1 MDVKTAF
8 LNGILKE
15 ELYMKQ
21 PPGYKAS
28 PKTTKDNTTE
38 YVLKLNKSIYGLKQ
52 APLVWNQTINKTL
65 KSLGFTRS
73 VEEPCIYYNI
83 ENNEQI
89 FIALYVDDM
98 LLIGTNLDKIAQL
111 KKHLGQA
118 FQMKDLGTANKFLGM
133 NMNISP
139 NGIKVNMEAAKRV
152 LRYLKGTKTFGL
164 HYLPDA
170 PNNLLCYSDANLAS
184 ETDTRSRSTTG
195 AVILYGGSPV
205 SWRSKLQTLVALST
219 ANSELVA
226 LCYTT
231 QECVW
236 VQNLMKDLKIACNT
250 KLFCDNQPAIKTVQ
264 LEIALEGTKHIR
276 RRVDFIKQC
285 IQLSLLLLDYVPT
298 KLNCADIF
306 TKAITDTQFTTLRQR
321 CESGLSPTDLLPS
334 STEVHLLGEC

>member
-1 MDVKTAF
+1 MRAEDKDYWVEACNSEMQAHYENGTFTLVPLPPKVKPIGCRWVFNIKDKGLYKARLVAKGYTQKEGIDYEETFSPVIKQTSLRLLLAIAGKHKMHVHQMDVKTAF

-65 KSLGFTRS
+65 TSLGFTRS

-139 NGIKVNMEAAKRV
+139 NGIKVNMEE
-152 LRYLKGTKTFGL
+152 YI
-164 HYLPDA
+164 
-170 PNNLLCYSDANLAS
+170 NNLLREYGMTDCNPVKTPANKTNLDDLPDS
-184 ETDTRSRSTTG
+184 TDPTCDEHEYRSIVG
-195 AVILYGGSPV
+195 KLLY
-205 SWRSKLQTLVALST
+205 A
-219 ANSELVA
+219 AN
-226 LCYTT
+226 T
-231 QECVW
+231 
-236 VQNLMKDLKIACNT
+236 
-250 KLFCDNQPAIKTVQ
+250 
-264 LEIALEGTKHIR
+264 
-276 RRVDFIKQC
+276 
-285 IQLSLLLLDYVPT
+285 
-298 KLNCADIF
+298 
-306 TKAITDTQFTTLRQR
+306 
-321 CESGLSPTDLLPS
+321 
-334 STEVHLLGEC
+334 